1 MNVKMM
7 LMRMII
13 NDKDIYEEDNDFYLI
28 DSILEGADSS
38 GHVVRDDPVKGA
50 GEEGDHD
57 EEDQDQDDSDDENVG
72 DNYLAKM
79 TMALANDKSSNTSR
93 VVLTS

>member
-1 MNVKMM
+1 MEPWQTASPKVPIRVMMNVKMM

-57 EEDQDQDDSDDENVG
+57 EKNQDQDESDDGNVG
-72 DNYLAKM
+72 DNHFDD
-79 TMALANDKSSNTSR
+79 NGQW
-93 VVLTS
+93 